1 MSTPGDISNEA
12 AEEVDQPGPA
22 RELESALLS
31 IVLFGGLVAFGLG
44 CMLLGWN

>member
-1 MSTPGDISNEA
+1 MSTPEVSNDENVEPSA
-12 AEEVDQPGPA
+12 G

-31 IVLFGGLVAFGLG
+31 IVLFGGLIAFGLG